1 VGFLADGRSLVVLE
15 PYNTI
20 SFWDTETWKMRPG
33 AETGLKIVFFPNNS
47 NFNLYA
53 IPPESDVLLYPSS
66 GKLVWWDLERSKELA
81 HIRVNSRYP
90 GCIAVSP
97 TEPLLASAGTGDFIA
112 LWNWQTR
119 KVEEHCRGPKAFPG
133 VTFSPDGRRM
143 LTGGRGKGALML
155 WDVSIRPV
163 QEIAQF
169 GTSSMDLTTVQFS
182 PDGNTICGVD
192 FGGNAYF
199 FQAPSLD
206 RINTL
211 AAEQSRIKT
220 R

>member
-1 VGFLADGRSLVVLE
+1 
-15 PYNTI
+15 
-20 SFWDTETWKMRPG
+20 
-33 AETGLKIVFFPNNS
+33 
-47 NFNLYA
+47 
-53 IPPESDVLLYPSS
+53 
-66 GKLVWWDLERSKELA
+66 
-81 HIRVNSRYP
+81 
-90 GCIAVSP
+90 
-97 TEPLLASAGTGDFIA
+97 
-112 LWNWQTR
+112 
-119 KVEEHCRGPKAFPG
+119 
-133 VTFSPDGRRM
+133 M

-182 PDGNTICGVD
+182 PDGNTICGID
-192 FGGNAYF
+192 FSGNAYF

-211 AAEQSRIKT
+211 AAEQNRIKT